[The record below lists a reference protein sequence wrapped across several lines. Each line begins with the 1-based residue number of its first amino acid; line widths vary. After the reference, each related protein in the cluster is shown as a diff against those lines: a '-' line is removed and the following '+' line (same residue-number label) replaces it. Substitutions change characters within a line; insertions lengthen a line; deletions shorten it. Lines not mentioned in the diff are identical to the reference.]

1 MARIDCHAALASRVP
16 NAGLQRNGLPNNEDC
31 AGGPDLRGC
40 GDRATPA
47 ESHGRCDYRHHS
59 FKSREINE
67 AAFRGVEM
75 PPSGNENTLSW
86 PGIITPRRARST
98 CRPCHSNHALTDLQM
113 LLRFGE
119 FETLC
124 FGSGRH
130 KQSDSRYTNLGKGAA
145 RDVGR
150 ELVEMDGDGPHA
162 PARQNCM
169 RNAPI
174 AIGSGV

>member
-47 ESHGRCDYRHHS
+47 ESHGRCDYCQHS

-75 PPSGNENTLSW
+75 PLSGNEGHAILAHLAEHEA
-86 PGIITPRRARST
+86 GVVVRAIQIT
-98 CRPCHSNHALTDLQM
+98 H
-113 LLRFGE
+113 
-119 FETLC
+119 
-124 FGSGRH
+124 
-130 KQSDSRYTNLGKGAA
+130 
-145 RDVGR
+145 
-150 ELVEMDGDGPHA
+150 
-162 PARQNCM
+162 
-169 RNAPI
+169 
-174 AIGSGV
+174 